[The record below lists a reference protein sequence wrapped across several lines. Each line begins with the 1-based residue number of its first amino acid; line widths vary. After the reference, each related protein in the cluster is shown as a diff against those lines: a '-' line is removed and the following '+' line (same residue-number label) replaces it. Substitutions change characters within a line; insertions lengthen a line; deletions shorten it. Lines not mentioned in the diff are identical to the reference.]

1 MYYTQIKQKL
11 ASIVEE
17 ASWEQ
22 TLFAMSQL
30 AIDKEVELEKTDDTS
45 EIIKYSKLANDLH
58 DLSNLVG

>member
-11 ASIVEE
+11 ASIIEGS
-17 ASWEQ
+17 SWEQ

-30 AIDKEVELEKTDDTS
+30 AIDKEDELEKTDDTS